1 MVLLGGRWFEST
13 FKKSG
18 HVEIHHKAIKI
29 GAYVDFNFFLFW
41 GWVGIFCL
49 FVCFVLFCFR
59 HT

>member
-1 MVLLGGRWFEST
+1 MVLLGGRCFELN

-29 GAYVDFNFFLFW
+29 GAYVDFNFFLGLVG
-41 GWVGIFCL
+41 GWVF
-49 FVCFVLFCFR
+49 FVCLFCFR

>member
-1 MVLLGGRWFEST
+1 MVLLGGRWFESI

-29 GAYVDFNFFLFW
+29 GAYVDFNFFL
-41 GWVGIFCL
+41 GWVGGIFCL
-49 FVCFVLFCFR
+49 FVLFCFR